1 MLDEFLAVNRDEI
14 LARARLRV
22 AERNAPA
29 PTAVE
34 LTHGLPVFFDQLRD
48 ALRRAG
54 LHEAVDH
61 EEIDKSASQHGHEL
75 FEQGLTVAQVVH
87 DYGDLCQVIT
97 LLAVEQKAAIAT
109 TEFQTLNLCL
119 DDAIA
124 GAATEY
130 VRHRERLITDEGT
143 ERLGVLAHEM
153 RNLLNT
159 ALMSFAS
166 IKAGVV
172 APGGSTS
179 ALHERSL
186 IGLVALIDRSL
197 ADVRLDAGLQ
207 NLERVPVW
215 EIIEEVEIAAAFIAQ
230 KRGLRLEV
238 TTVDR
243 TVIVEAD
250 RQILAAT
257 IANLLQNAL
266 KFTRKGTTV
275 SLRASTTTDRVLIE
289 VEDAC
294 GGLPPGQADNLLQP
308 FIQQGRDRSGLGLG
322 LAICVKAVRAIGGD
336 LRVRDLPRK
345 GCIFTVDLPK
355 QPPPPRSI
363 HAPGDRKP
371 GLSES
376 NDGQSGS
383 GGVTARAV
391 EMR

>member
-1 MLDEFLAVNRDEI
+1 MLDEFLRANRDEI
-14 LARARLRV
+14 LARVRLLV

-29 PTAVE
+29 ATESE
-34 LTHGLPVFFDQLRD
+34 LRNGLPVFFAQLRE
-48 ALRRAG
+48 ALRRAAKR
-54 LHEAVDH
+54 ETVDH
-61 EEIDKSASQHGHEL
+61 AEIDKSAAHHGQDL
-75 FEQGLTVAQVVH
+75 FQQGLTVAQVVH
-87 DYGDLCQVIT
+87 DYGALCQVVT
-97 LLAVEQKAAIAT
+97 SLAVEKKAPIGT
-109 TEFQTLNLCL
+109 EEFQTLNLCL

-130 VRHRERLITDEGT
+130 VRHRERVITDEGT

-159 ALMSFAS
+159 AIMSFQS

-179 ALHERSL
+179 AMHERSL
-186 IGLVALIDRSL
+186 LGLVALIDRSM

-207 NLERVPVW
+207 NLERVPVC

-230 KRGLRLEV
+230 KRGLRFEV

-243 TVIVEAD
+243 AVIVDAD

-257 IANLLQNAL
+257 VANLLQNAL

-275 SLRASTTTDRVLIE
+275 LLRASTTTDRVLIE
-289 VEDAC
+289 VEDEC

-322 LAICVKAVRAIGGD
+322 LAICVKAVKAIDGD
-336 LRVRDLPRK
+336 LRIRDLPGK
-345 GCIFTVDLPK
+345 GCVFTIDLPK
-355 QPPPPRSI
+355 QPPPPSSI
-363 HAPGDRKP
+363 H
-371 GLSES
+371 
-376 NDGQSGS
+376 GQRPKSKDAQHGS
-383 GGVTARAV
+383 GGAVARAV
-391 EMR
+391 